1 MGFSITSDKSRPVYC
16 KSDRQILNT
25 DIMQNLVISP
35 LQERR
40 INRHNRSQAACCQS
54 CSKCDRMLLS
64 DPHVKKSFRITVS
77 ETLEPCSVR
86 HCGCDRHKFIILFR
100 HFIHHSCKHIR
111 IICFCM
117 RIFRNTCLYIKRLC
131 AMKSGRMSLR
141 RRVASPFLGNDMNEH
156 GSFDTF
162 GFRNNTSECFDIMS
176 VHRS

>member
-16 KSDRQILNT
+16 KSNRQILNT

-35 LQERR
+35 LQKRR

-54 CSKCDRMLLS
+54 CSKCDRMLL
-64 DPHVKKSFRITVS
+64 RN
-77 ETLEPCSVR
+77 
-86 HCGCDRHKFIILFR
+86 RHKFIILFR
-100 HFIHHSCKHIR
+100 HFIHHSRKHIR

-141 RRVASPFLGNDMNEH
+141 RRVASPFLGNDMNDH

-162 GFRNNTSECFDIMS
+162 GFHNNTSECFDIMS